1 MVIVMKPGTPEQEW
15 KKIKEN
21 LEGRGYQIKKILKAE
36 AIRLMKSLAA
46 ARLF

>member
-21 LEGRGYQIKKILKAE
+21 LEGRGYQIK
-36 AIRLMKSLAA
+36 

>member
-21 LEGRGYQIKKILKAE
+21 LEGRGY
-36 AIRLMKSLAA
+36 RLMKSLAA
-46 ARLF
+46 DRLF

>member
-21 LEGRGYQIKKILKAE
+21 LEGRGYQINERYQRAGYE
-36 AIRLMKSLAA
+36 HVEG
-46 ARLF
+46 